1 MQPRSESG
9 PQTTYTLNLCARYYT
24 VPCILSSSFFHLY
37 FACRGHAREVRRQTR
52 NAREGLSNRTM
63 GLTIRDVAK
72 AAGVS
77 TATVSNVL
85 NKTGKVGRRTHLLV
99 LSTVKRLGYF
109 PNVHARHLASRDSR
123 TLGIIVSDIEN
134 PFFPEVIKSFEVRA
148 RQLGYDAILSDTNYN
163 PRRTREAA
171 QRMMEH
177 NVRGVAVMT
186 SEISLRL
193 IHELA
198 RRRIAVTFLDL
209 APVRSYMS
217 NLRIDYFSGVE
228 QIVKYLH
235 SNGHRRIAFIA
246 GRPRLKSNLARLQA
260 YEKCMQDLG
269 LEPGPILRGDLRFEG
284 GLAAGLAIAKLSPRP
299 TAVVAVNDL
308 TAVGVIKGLSKAGC
322 RVPQDVSVT
331 GFDNTR
337 LAEYSNPSIT
347 TVDVHREMVG
357 RMAAD
362 VLHEL
367 SCSANPQGKEY
378 QVPAELIL
386 GDSSGPA
393 PSE

>member
-1 MQPRSESG
+1 MDSD
-9 PQTTYTLNLCARYYT
+9 TLFLASSQAISFIPTSREAGTVSIWRFSAKARGGT
-24 VPCILSSSFFHLY
+24 KSLNH
-37 FACRGHAREVRRQTR
+37 
-52 NAREGLSNRTM
+52 
-63 GLTIRDVAK
+63 GLTIREVAK

-85 NKTGKVGRRTHLLV
+85 NKTGKVSRRTQSLV

-134 PFFPEVIKSFEVRA
+134 PFFPEVIKSFEIRA
-148 RQLGYDAILSDTNYN
+148 RQLGYDAILSDTDYD

-171 QRMMEH
+171 ERMMEH

-209 APVRSYMS
+209 APVRGYMS

-228 QIVKYLH
+228 QIVKYLYK
-235 SNGHRRIAFIA
+235 NGHRRIAFVS
-246 GRPRLKSNLARLQA
+246 GRPKLKSNNVRLEG
-260 YEKCMQDLG
+260 YDKCMRDLG
-269 LEPGPILRGDLRFEG
+269 LEPGPILPGDLRFEG
-284 GLAAGLAIAKLSPRP
+284 GLAAGLAIAKHSPRP
-299 TAVVAVNDL
+299 TAVMAVNDL
-308 TAVGVIKGLSKAGC
+308 TAVGVIKGLFRAGC
-322 RVPQDVSVT
+322 RVPQDISVT
-331 GFDNTR
+331 GFDKTR
-337 LAEYSNPSIT
+337 LAEYNNPSIT
-347 TVDVHREMVG
+347 TVDIHRDMLG
-357 RMAAD
+357 KMAAD
-362 VLHEL
+362 ALHEL
-367 SCSANPQGKEY
+367 SCAADPHGREY

-393 PSE
+393 PVE